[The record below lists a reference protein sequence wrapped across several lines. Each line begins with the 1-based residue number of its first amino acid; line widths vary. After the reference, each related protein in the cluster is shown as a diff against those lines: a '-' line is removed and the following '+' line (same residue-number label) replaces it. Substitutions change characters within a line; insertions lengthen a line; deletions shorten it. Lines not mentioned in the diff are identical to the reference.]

1 MVVVAVKE
9 EEEEERVVVVVGG
22 VGEAMV
28 AVGRVIG
35 PLVQAAAL
43 SFWDPGGGRGWRRVR
58 RGEGGREGEGE
69 GEREGEEGG
78 REEGEKS

>member
-1 MVVVAVKE
+1 MVVLVEEEEEE

-35 PLVQAAAL
+35 PLALAAAL
-43 SFWDPGGGRGWRRVR
+43 SFWDPEEEEGGKRGGRG
-58 RGEGGREGEGE
+58 G
-69 GEREGEEGG
+69 
-78 REEGEKS
+78 

>member
-28 AVGRVIG
+28 AVGRVTG
-35 PLVQAAAL
+35 PLVQTAAL
-43 SFWDPGGGRGWRRVR
+43 SFWDPGGGGEK
-58 RGEGGREGEGE
+58 GEGGG
-69 GEREGEEGG
+69 
-78 REEGEKS
+78 